1 MVAHKVPKR
10 TLRRALGRF
19 ITSGGLLPLMLAVY
33 LGTCLKTFFNSIVTD
48 AVMPLIGIVVK
59 TFQGEISKNNNQMHM
74 AKWVVNIS
82 GAKIYYGIILSEFI
96 QLMISIYIAYL
107 FVHYFVL
114 DYLNR

>member
-1 MVAHKVPKR
+1 MSPRKTPKR
-10 TLRRALGRF
+10 SLRRSLGRF
-19 ITSGGLLPLMLAVY
+19 MTSDGLLPLMLAVY
-33 LGTCLKTFFNSIVTD
+33 LGACMKTFFNGIVTG

-59 TFQGEISKNNNQMHM
+59 TFRGEISNNQMHM
-74 AKWVVNIS
+74 TKWVANIH

-114 DYLNR
+114 DYLSR